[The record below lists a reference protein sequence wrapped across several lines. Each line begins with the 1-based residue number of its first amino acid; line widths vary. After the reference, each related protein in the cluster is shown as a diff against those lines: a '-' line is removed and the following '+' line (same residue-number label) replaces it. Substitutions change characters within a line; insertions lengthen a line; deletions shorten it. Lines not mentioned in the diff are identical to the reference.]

1 MSQHLPNFLH
11 IGPGKT
17 GSTWLHEVLIDHPE
31 FYFSEA
37 KDLYFFSRYYDR
49 GLEWYGAQFRE
60 ARPEN
65 KIIGEVSPD
74 YLAYPQAAER
84 ILTCLGPDVRLMVTL
99 REPASRA
106 FSAYLH
112 LRRHG
117 LTAPTFIQTARETPS
132 LLDDGRYTT
141 NLRRYL
147 NLFDRKVLHL
157 SVFDDLTADPQAF
170 LDDTTEWLG
179 AGRQIITPELL
190 AAREP
195 ASSARWLPLATMAKH
210 VANWGRS
217 HDHADLVGRIRRSA
231 LVQRALYRRLG
242 ESGPVMSA
250 EDISFVREQLNGEI
264 EGVEQEFGIALRER
278 WDWR

>member
-1 MSQHLPNFLH
+1 
-11 IGPGKT
+11 
-17 GSTWLHEVLIDHPE
+17 
-31 FYFSEA
+31 
-37 KDLYFFSRYYDR
+37 
-49 GLEWYGAQFRE
+49 
-60 ARPEN
+60 
-65 KIIGEVSPD
+65 VSPD
-74 YLAYPQAAER
+74 YLAHPQAAER

-147 NLFDRKVLHL
+147 DLFDRKVLHL
-157 SVFDDLTADPQAF
+157 SVFDDLKADPQSF

-179 AGRQIITPELL
+179 VGRQIITPELL
-190 AAREP
+190 GAREP

-210 VANWGRS
+210 AANWGRT

-242 ESGPVMSA
+242 ESGPVMSDDDVA
-250 EDISFVREQLNGEI
+250 FVREQLNGEI
-264 EGVEQEFGIALRER
+264 EGVEQEFGIVLRER